1 MNVEGLCT
9 TKNCHKWERQT
20 FISFLPRY
28 SSSTYRGSV
37 ALFTFAEQSDVREI
51 LRLEQAVEGRQ
62 DVGLILAP
70 LELVLFAPHPLVAG
84 GATAARRRTRA
95 SSSSSGLLLLLLLVL
110 VVLRVVLLLRM
121 VVMLLLMLLH
131 LHRRRRGVGL
141 NDRERCRLP
150 PDERKKRCSC

>member
-1 MNVEGLCT
+1 MNVEGPCT

-20 FISFLPRY
+20 FISFIPRY
-28 SSSTYRGSV
+28 SSGTYRGSV

-95 SSSSSGLLLLLLLVL
+95 SSSSGLLLLLLL
-110 VVLRVVLLLRM
+110 VVLRVVLLLLRM
-121 VVMLLLMLLH
+121 VVMLLMLLH
-131 LHRRRRGVGL
+131 RHRRRRGVGL

-150 PDERKKRCSC
+150 PDE

>member
-95 SSSSSGLLLLLLLVL
+95 SSSSGLLLLLLVVL
-110 VVLRVVLLLRM
+110 VVLRVVLLLLRM
-121 VVMLLLMLLH
+121 VVMLLMLLH
-131 LHRRRRGVGL
+131 RHRRRRGVGL

-150 PDERKKRCSC
+150 PDGRKKGCSC